1 MARLIDADKLE
12 KDLMDMAHNELMPDY
27 FRQMCMSMAERVSK
41 EPTIE
46 AEPVRHGHWIENP
59 AEYYKEWIKVFGSN
73 RFFAECEYF
82 TDHIACSNCLKK
94 YNYIDNDS
102 TDEWNYCPNCGAKMD
117 GDET

>member
-46 AEPVRHGHWIENP
+46 AEPVRHGYWIDKFGDGDLYCSECDAVMEKHEHINHNL
-59 AEYYKEWIKVFGSN
+59 YY
-73 RFFAECEYF
+73 CY
-82 TDHIACSNCLKK
+82 H
-94 YNYIDNDS
+94 
-102 TDEWNYCPNCGAKMD
+102 CGAKMD
-117 GDET
+117 KEESK

>member
-46 AEPVRHGHWIENP
+46 IEPVRYGRWVYDNK
-59 AEYYKEWIKVFGSN
+59 AGFWKCSLCN
-73 RFFAECEYF
+73 RAAISSGYGQELSE
-82 TDHIACSNCLKK
+82 H
-94 YNYIDNDS
+94 
-102 TDEWNYCPNCGAKMD
+102 CPRCGARMV
-117 GDET
+117 GG